1 MTAKPTYEEL
11 EQRVKELENEA
22 FERKQAEEVSLES
35 GIKAQQYLDIAG
47 VAFVVM
53 NTESEITLINKK
65 GLEILGYEHEE
76 LLGKNWF
83 KTCLAERTT
92 DEVLDVYCQLINPG
106 VR

>member
-1 MTAKPTYEEL
+1 MI
-11 EQRVKELENEA
+11 Q
-22 FERKQAEEVSLES
+22 
-35 GIKAQQYLDIAG
+35 AQQYLDIAG

-83 KTCLAERTT
+83 KTCLPERTT
-92 DEVLDVYCQLINPG
+92 DEVLDVCCQIN
-106 VR
+106 